1 MVKTGPFEK
10 YYERYEEWFDKH
22 RYAYESELK
31 AINEIFPIFS
41 RGVEIG
47 VGTGRYAAPLG
58 ITVGIEPADKPATIA
73 LSRGIDVIKGVAEN
87 MPFATSSLDLA
98 LMVTTICFLDDIE
111 KSFTEVRRILKDGGS
126 FVIGYVDKDSDLG
139 QTYMQRKQ
147 ENPFYKDANFYGTLE
162 LVKLLTD
169 TGFGY
174 FSFRQTIF
182 KRLEEITGP
191 EPVAEGYGKGSFVVV
206 RASLLDH
213 PSHLH

>member
-31 AINEIFPIFS
+31 AINEILPIFS

-58 ITVGIEPADKPATIA
+58 ITVGIEPASKPATIA

-98 LMVTTICFLDDIE
+98 LMVTTICFLEDIE
-111 KSFTEVRRILKDGGS
+111 KSFTEVRRILKNGDLLS
-126 FVIGYVDKDSDLG
+126 LVTLTKIVTLDKHTCKESKK
-139 QTYMQRKQ
+139 THFIKMRT
-147 ENPFYKDANFYGTLE
+147 FTE
-162 LVKLLTD
+162 LLN
-169 TGFGY
+169 
-174 FSFRQTIF
+174 
-182 KRLEEITGP
+182 
-191 EPVAEGYGKGSFVVV
+191 
-206 RASLLDH
+206 
-213 PSHLH
+213 